1 MRAPKVGFLRWLGW
15 AFFSPDGQIKRL
27 PFAGTSFLL
36 YLLLILYTPIAAQV
50 LAVYILP
57 PPGGGLPSVDYVRGL
72 ALGPAFIPLL
82 LPGAYMRLCLDLKR
96 LHSIGA
102 PRIIA
107 VPFVSLFLFSPLIPA
122 DFREIS
128 TMIVLGYLVILAVIP
143 AKEDRMEPLER
154 KYRTWQAI
162 ATGDGTPRRLS
173 GRDILSWRVVRP
185 GSVKK

>member
-1 MRAPKVGFLRWLGW
+1 MRVAKVGFLRWLGW
-15 AFFSPDGQIKRL
+15 AFFSPSGQIKRL

-36 YLLLILYTPIAAQV
+36 YLLLILYTPIAAQI

-57 PPGGGLPSVDYVRGL
+57 PPGGGPPSVDYVRGL
-72 ALGPAFIPLL
+72 ALSPALIPLL

-107 VPFVSLFLFSPLIPA
+107 VPFVSLFLFAPLIPA
-122 DFREIS
+122 NFSEIS
-128 TMIVLGYLVILAVIP
+128 SLGVLAYLAILAAIP
-143 AKEDRMEPLER
+143 AREDRMDPLER

-162 ATGDGTPRRLS
+162 ATGNGTARRLS
-173 GRDILSWRVVRP
+173 GREILSWRVVRQGP
-185 GSVKK
+185 DKK